1 MLYKIDDLCN
11 FIRGTSWLPA
21 PAGQW
26 EVGYVDIM
34 TEGLPEQSQYLRLY
48 YPTNQKHTEL
58 PERCHFWSN
67 YDLKNGFINF
77 IQAQVHCWP
86 SWANSSEF
94 GLKDFGTF
102 ADKFFTSLFKPIF
115 SLGWNVM
122 LKNPKIPTV
131 HQAQPAKPP
140 SGKWPVVIFS
150 HGMGC
155 NRYAYSKI
163 CYDLCSEGVIVA
175 SVEHREGSACH
186 SKFFHKGHMEEV
198 QHLQLE
204 PTDFELEVRNKQI
217 HQRVTETLGCL
228 ELLKKLNEGEEPV
241 NVLESEQGYNLSNFT
256 GQLDFDKL
264 FGMGHSF
271 GGSTALLAASKQQLF
286 KGIISIDPWMFPAGE
301 ENFSVHKPVLLI
313 HTERFAHEK
322 NIAKVQEV
330 CSDIN
335 AKVLDGAVHL
345 VHTDAPLLIQNDF
358 YKSGLG
364 MLCTR
369 ETELVLHENHSIIKS
384 WIFSMMYGRS
394 ILKTSNFG
402 LSSTE

>member
-1 MLYKIDDLCN
+1 
-11 FIRGTSWLPA
+11 
-21 PAGQW
+21 
-26 EVGYVDIM
+26 
-34 TEGLPEQSQYLRLY
+34 
-48 YPTNQKHTEL
+48 
-58 PERCHFWSN
+58 
-67 YDLKNGFINF
+67 
-77 IQAQVHCWP
+77 
-86 SWANSSEF
+86 
-94 GLKDFGTF
+94 
-102 ADKFFTSLFKPIF
+102 
-115 SLGWNVM
+115 
-122 LKNPKIPTV
+122 
-131 HQAQPAKPP
+131 
-140 SGKWPVVIFS
+140 
-150 HGMGC
+150 
-155 NRYAYSKI
+155 
-163 CYDLCSEGVIVA
+163 
-175 SVEHREGSACH
+175 
-186 SKFFHKGHMEEV
+186 
-198 QHLQLE
+198 
-204 PTDFELEVRNKQI
+204 
-217 HQRVTETLGCL
+217 
-228 ELLKKLNEGEEPV
+228 LNEGEEPV

-301 ENFSVHKPVLLI
+301 EYFSVHKPVLLI

-369 ETELVLHENHSIIKS
+369 ETEHVLHENHSIIKS